1 MNEIILKLY
10 EFLTVLAPLMI
21 FCIIRYKGYKQKG
34 IDGTKRHFVLVFLF
48 ACYIFA
54 VFYLTGAGT
63 LFDLT
68 MYGIEV
74 RAGEVNL
81 LPFSRDIDLTGYVL
95 NILLFVPLGFLL
107 PVIWPRSGKLTYMVL
122 FGFCFSLVIEISQL
136 CNHRRTDVDDLIMNT
151 IGAVIGYLLY
161 VILNK
166 IMKWKPKRNDYFIY
180 EPVLYISV
188 MFVGRFL
195 LFNEFGLVKILYH
208 I

>member
-34 IDGTKRHFVLVFLF
+34 IDGMKSHFVLVFFF

-107 PVIWPRSGKLTYMVL
+107 PVISPRSGKLTYMVL
-122 FGFCFSLVIEISQL
+122 FGFCFSLLIEISQL

-151 IGAVIGYLLY
+151 IGAMIGYLLY
-161 VILNK
+161 AILNK
-166 IMKWKPKRNDYFIY
+166 IMKWNPKRNVYFKY
-180 EPVLYISV
+180 EPVIYIIV
-188 MFVGRFL
+188 MFAGRFL

>member
-34 IDGTKRHFVLVFLF
+34 IDVMKSHFVLVFFF

-107 PVIWPRSGKLTYMVL
+107 PVISPRSGKLTYMVL
-122 FGFCFSLVIEISQL
+122 FGFCFSLLIEISQL

-161 VILNK
+161 AILNK
-166 IMKWKPKRNDYFIY
+166 IMKWNPKRNDYFKY
-180 EPVLYISV
+180 EPMIYIIV
-188 MFVGRFL
+188 MFAGRFL

>member
-21 FCIIRYKGYKQKG
+21 FCIIRYKGYIQKG

-166 IMKWKPKRNDYFIY
+166 IMKWKPKRNDYFKY